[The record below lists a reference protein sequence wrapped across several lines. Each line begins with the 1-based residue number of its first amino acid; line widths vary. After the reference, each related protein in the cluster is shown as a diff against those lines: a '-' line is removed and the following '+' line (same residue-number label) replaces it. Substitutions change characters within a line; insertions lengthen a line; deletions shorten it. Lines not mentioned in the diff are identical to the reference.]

1 MEYIKQLIGEI
12 MTFCKLEKAMVD
24 MLEEHQRRL
33 YALEEN
39 RKLKDAA
46 ILDLQQEVKRLKM
59 LLREKQTV

>member
-24 MLEEHQRRL
+24 MLEEHQRRI

-46 ILDLQQEVKRLKM
+46 ILSLEREVKELRL
-59 LLREKQTV
+59 LLRQKQTV